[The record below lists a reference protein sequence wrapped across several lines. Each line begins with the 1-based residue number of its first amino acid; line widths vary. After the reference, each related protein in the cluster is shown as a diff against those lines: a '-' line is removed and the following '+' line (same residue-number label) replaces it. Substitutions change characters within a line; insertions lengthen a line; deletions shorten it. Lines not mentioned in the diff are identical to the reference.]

1 MKFIAVLFLTLLINR
16 ASALEKLTTELES
29 KTQLQEKNIESL
41 KSQSQHLAEIKYY
54 ILNGETKLARREL
67 LKIDSQSPLSMIIKD
82 RYLALLHFID
92 GEHETSLKI
101 LQNDIF
107 LTDNGFSKICM
118 LKVMNLLILNKTA
131 PLEDEFKRC
140 QKLNNQYADTF
151 DWVQT
156 LIDLK
161 MKKTELVNGKKVAFE
176 VEFNHDIPSLKT
188 WLKLSL
194 YLNKEELV
202 LPLISHIPLE
212 AYEDKEVR
220 ELVGLIYYRKKKFK
234 SAVNFIEDLST
245 PNSENIK
252 GNIYLEK
259 KNYELAYGQ
268 FKLALTKKQ
277 NSYNAI
283 ERALSLAWILNQWED
298 GLTLSQKTVL
308 NDRNEPQRLTL
319 QAAFLTNL
327 HRYDDAAKALERAQ
341 SFFGTK
347 IPKEVSQLY
356 SYVSIMREYRHTL
369 KRYLNSACD
378 ENDGLSCWLILS
390 NQVWEDFSKTIKRE
404 DEINLGQEI
413 TLQAL
418 KSKSDP
424 DYLVEGRKID
434 QRDIEELDEQ
444 AASLVKKSNKN

>member
-1 MKFIAVLFLTLLINR
+1 MKFIGALFLTFSLGQ
-16 ASALEKLTTELES
+16 SWALEKLTTELES
-29 KTQLQEKNIESL
+29 KSIMQERNFENL
-41 KSQSQHLAEIKYY
+41 KSQNQYLAEIKYF
-54 ILNGETKLARREL
+54 ILNGETKHAKREL
-67 LKIDSQSPLSMIIKD
+67 LKIDSNSPVGMIIKD
-82 RYLALLHFID
+82 RYLALLHFIE

-107 LTDNGFSKICM
+107 LSDNGFSKICM
-118 LKVMNLLILNKTA
+118 LKIMNLLILNKSQT
-131 PLEDEFKRC
+131 LEKEFKRC
-140 QKLNNQYADTF
+140 KNLNSQYAENF
-151 DWVQT
+151 DWMQA

-161 MKKTELVNGKKVAFE
+161 LKKKELVNGKKIAFE
-176 VEFNHDIPSLKT
+176 IEFNNDISSLKT

-202 LPLISHIPLE
+202 LPLISQIPLE

-234 SAVNFIEDLST
+234 SSVNFIEDLST

-283 ERALSLAWILNQWED
+283 ERALSLAWILNQWDD
-298 GLTLSQKTVL
+298 GYELSKKTIL

-327 HRYDDAAKALERAQ
+327 KRYDDAAKELERAQ

-347 IPKEVSQLY
+347 LPKELSQLY
-356 SYVSIMREYRHTL
+356 AYVSIMREDRHTL

-378 ENDGLSCWLILS
+378 ENDGLSCWLILT
-390 NQVWEDFSKTIKRE
+390 NHIWEDFSKTIKRE

-413 TLQAL
+413 TLQTL
-418 KSKSDP
+418 KTKADP
-424 DYLVEGRKID
+424 DSLIEGRKID

-444 AASLVKKSNKN
+444 AASLIKKTNKN